1 MKRNLKTNILI
12 FIIALILSAVAAGYM
27 MWNKPHENVKDAN
40 AVKISAVEMYKIFT
54 SDSAKARSMYL
65 NTVVAVSGEV
75 VQVSNNQQK
84 QQVIL
89 LKTQTAGASINC
101 TMEENANNIKA
112 GDAIMLKGICSGY
125 ISGDPDMG
133 LAGDVFLTRCY
144 IST

>member
-12 FIIALILSAVAAGYM
+12 FFIALVLIAVGAGYI
-27 MWNKPHENVKDAN
+27 MWNKPHENVKDAS
-40 AVKISAVEMYKIFT
+40 AVKISAVDLYKIFT
-54 SDSAKARSMYL
+54 SGSAKARSMYL
-65 NTVVAVSGEV
+65 NTIVAVSGEV

-101 TMEENANNIKA
+101 TMEENANNIKV
-112 GDAIMLKGICSGY
+112 GDTIVLKGICSGY